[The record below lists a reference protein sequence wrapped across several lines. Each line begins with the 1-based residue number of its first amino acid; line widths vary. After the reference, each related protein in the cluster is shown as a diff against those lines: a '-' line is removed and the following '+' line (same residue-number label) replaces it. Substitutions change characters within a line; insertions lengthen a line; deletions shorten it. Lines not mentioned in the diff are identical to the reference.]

1 MDYRD
6 RLPCKTHEVIE
17 ISRFMK
23 PLTADIHF
31 YTAMLDRT
39 PIAVF
44 IAGELIGSGMIE
56 ELTEYSVKVGKKRYL
71 RESCTFKY
79 AV

>member
-44 IAGELIGSGMIE
+44 IAGEPHWQRNDRGTNG
-56 ELTEYSVKVGKKRYL
+56 V
-71 RESCTFKY
+71 
-79 AV
+79 